1 MRMMIVG
8 TPSYFDARPNP
19 TSPQDLL
26 KQSIRRAAIIL
37 PGLLDAALL
46 QQIPAVSIGFITPS

>member
-1 MRMMIVG
+1 MRSAGKQKSDAVSGMRMMIVG

-26 KQSIRRAAIIL
+26 KH
-37 PGLLDAALL
+37 DC
-46 QQIPAVSIGFITPS
+46 ITLRLSSESL